1 MSRLDPDQFD
11 PGDPLCKLLTVT
23 EVMERTGRTRKTVN
37 RWIKDG
43 RLATVTLDNPPRTVA
58 ATGDVLELEQ
68 QMRAATKA
76 SKEAIAARGGRP
88 GARPRRTL
96 GTTT

>member
-1 MSRLDPDQFD
+1 MSRLEPDTYDPAD
-11 PGDPLCKLLTVT
+11 PMCKLLTIT
-23 EVMERTGRTRKTVN
+23 EVMQRTGRSRKTIS

-43 RLATVTLDNPPRTVA
+43 RLATVKLDDPPCVVA

-68 QMRAATKA
+68 QMRATTKA
-76 SKEAIAARGGRP
+76 TREAIAARRGRP
-88 GARPRRTL
+88 GARPKRTL